1 MTLRL
6 NKPLAVFDL
15 ETTGMDIVEDQIV
28 EISIVKILPNGE
40 QEVFTRKVK
49 PTIPIPLETSMIH
62 GIYPDDV
69 VEAPT
74 FKDLAPEVFEF
85 LKGCDFAGFNI
96 LRFDLPVL
104 IEEFLRV
111 GMDYNLKSTKVVD
124 AQKIFHL
131 MEKRTLGAAYKFYCG
146 QELVNAHSAEADTL
160 ATVAVLKAQ
169 AQKYEGQEAVDNLG
183 KKLGVIENNINSLA
197 NFSGNKSV
205 DLAGRF
211 AYNQDNVEVF
221 NFGKYRGKS
230 ISAVLK
236 EEPQY
241 YDWIMKGKFPQ
252 DTKRKLT
259 EIKLRNLNT
268 S

>member
-15 ETTGMDIVEDQIV
+15 ETTGTDIVEDQIV

-69 VEAPT
+69 ADAPT
-74 FKDLAPEVFEF
+74 FKDLAPELFEF

-111 GMDYNLKSTKVVD
+111 DMDFNLKSTKVVD

-146 QELVNAHSAEADTL
+146 QN
-160 ATVAVLKAQ
+160 
-169 AQKYEGQEAVDNLG
+169 
-183 KKLGVIENNINSLA
+183 
-197 NFSGNKSV
+197 
-205 DLAGRF
+205 
-211 AYNQDNVEVF
+211 
-221 NFGKYRGKS
+221 
-230 ISAVLK
+230 
-236 EEPQY
+236 
-241 YDWIMKGKFPQ
+241 
-252 DTKRKLT
+252 
-259 EIKLRNLNT
+259 
-268 S
+268 